1 MKQTPFAFGCRPVLL
16 CFLSVMLLTPRLVIA
31 QNEWCGTMHRTNQ
44 LIEQDLNYA
53 TQFEDFKNHLRDL
66 ADAYAVSNR
75 EVQANPIIYIP
86 VVFHIVHNGDAIGT
100 GENISDEQVI
110 SQLPAL
116 DRDFNGLDPDQV
128 NVPQPFQALV
138 GNVGFK
144 FCLAK
149 FDPDGNPTTGIIRHQ
164 FAQTTWNTETDID
177 QNLKPATIWDRN
189 RYLNIW
195 SVRMGGDLASNGVLA
210 YSSFPFFGNA
220 NADGIVARYNT
231 VGTTGSI
238 MAGFQKGKTL
248 SHEAGHYFGLLHT
261 WGTGPGCGDQ
271 GDFVADTPDQDD
283 LNFGCPAFPR
293 VSCANSAPNGDM
305 FMNYMDY
312 SDDDCRN
319 MFTLGQTSNMRG
331 IIDGFRTALK
341 TASTQCFYNLDA
353 SIVKAIVPKDTI
365 CSLNFTPV
373 VILKNEG
380 QTTLTSAT
388 FYFQIDGGGVQVFN
402 WSGSIASQSE
412 LGIFLPAQ
420 SVAAGAHTFDVSV
433 GSVNSQASDNF
444 AGNNEAAT
452 TFYAYAG
459 SAAGS
464 IPVSEGFEN
473 GLPVAD
479 WSILNPNSDATWEP
493 EFYGAY
499 GLSSA
504 CMKIDNFSYLTN
516 PNKKKDAIITA
527 AWDLSAATNP
537 ELKFDVAYA
546 RRDSIKSD
554 SLNVY
559 YSLNCGSSWTKI
571 WNQKGSELATAPNQT
586 TLFTPSP
593 SDWKTVTIPLSG
605 LGGFSKVS
613 FKFENVTGWGNVLYL
628 DNVNI
633 TNSIALAVNNP
644 SEDVVNIYPN
654 PASGLISVRLPFS
667 HPYHTVSVLNYLGKV
682 VAEQKVLGSA
692 LIFDLHDNS
701 NGVYFIQLK
710 GNSTVR
716 TQKIIIAH

>member
-1 MKQTPFAFGCRPVLL
+1 
-16 CFLSVMLLTPRLVIA
+16 
-31 QNEWCGTMHRTNQ
+31 
-44 LIEQDLNYA
+44 
-53 TQFEDFKNHLRDL
+53 FEDFKNHLRDL
-66 ADAYAVSNR
+66 SDAYAVSNR
-75 EVQANPIIYIP
+75 EAQANPIIYIP

-420 SVAAGAHTFDVSV
+420 SVAAGAHTFNVSV

-464 IPVSEGFEN
+464 IPASEGFEN

-593 SDWKTVTIPLSG
+593 SDWKTVAIPLSG

>member
-1 MKQTPFAFGCRPVLL
+1 MKYTLLSFSLLLQVFCHNSLQAQT
-16 CFLSVMLLTPRLVIA
+16 
-31 QNEWCGTMHRTNQ
+31 EWCGTMQRTNQ
-44 LIEQDLNYA
+44 LIAQDIAYA
-53 TQFEDFKNHLRDL
+53 QQFEDFKNHLRDI
-66 ADAYAVSNR
+66 ADAYAAPNR
-75 EVQANPIIYIP
+75 EAQANPVIYIP

-128 NVPQPFQALV
+128 NVPLPFQSLV

-177 QNLKPATIWDRN
+177 QNLKPATIWDRS

-261 WGTGPGCGDQ
+261 WGTGAGCGDQ

-319 MFTLGQTSNMRG
+319 MFTIGQTSNMRG
-331 IIDGFRTALK
+331 IIDGFRTSLK
-341 TASTQCFYNLDA
+341 TASTQCFYSLDA
-353 SIVKAIVPKDTI
+353 SIVKVILPKDTI
-365 CSLNFTPV
+365 CSLDFTPV
-373 VILKNEG
+373 VMLKNEG

-388 FYFQIDGGGVQVFN
+388 FYFQIDGAGVQVFN
-402 WSGSIASQSE
+402 WNGSIASQSE

-420 SVAAGAHTFDVSV
+420 SVAAGTHTFDISV
-433 GSVNSQASDNF
+433 GSVNGQAADNF
-444 AGNNEAAT
+444 AGNNEAAS

-459 SAAGS
+459 SSAGS
-464 IPVSEGFEN
+464 IPAAEGFEN
-473 GLPVAD
+473 GLPATD
-479 WSILNPNSDATWEP
+479 WSILNPNSDATWTP

-516 PNKKKDAIITA
+516 PNKKKDAITTA
-527 AWDLSAATNP
+527 SWDLSAVTNP
-537 ELKFDVAYA
+537 ELKFDVAYT
-546 RRDSIKSD
+546 RRDSVKSD

-571 WNQKGSELATAPNQT
+571 WNQKGSELATAANQA
-586 TLFTPSP
+586 TLFTPTP
-593 SDWKTVTIPLSG
+593 SDWKTVTVPLAG

-633 TNSIALAVNNP
+633 SSNAALAVQNQSDESISIFPNP
-644 SEDVVNIYPN
+644 S
-654 PASGLISVRLPFS
+654 SGLVSVRLPFS
-667 HPYHTVSVLNYLGKV
+667 HSYQSINVVNYLGEV
-682 VAEQKVLGSA
+682 VAEQKLAGSSA
-692 LIFDLHDNS
+692 IFDLSHVS
-701 NGVYFIQLK
+701 NGVYFIQLR
-710 GNSTVR
+710 GESIFR
-716 TQKIIIAH
+716 AHKMILAK